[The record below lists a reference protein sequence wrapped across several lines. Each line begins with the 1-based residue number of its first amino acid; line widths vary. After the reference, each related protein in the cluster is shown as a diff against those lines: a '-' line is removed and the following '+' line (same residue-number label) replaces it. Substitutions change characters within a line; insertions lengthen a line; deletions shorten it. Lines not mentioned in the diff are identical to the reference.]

1 MNKKI
6 DTQKLKSNVVTIR
19 LTNDM
24 HKLFNMIASEQ
35 KVTVGKYMR
44 DAAVILAE
52 MSTDE
57 KEVMALIKDKDKIK
71 AQKAMHAL
79 LIETKDSLLNSNKEL
94 FDRISARIEKLE
106 KLVHLFLYSYFFHT
120 PEVKETMKDQAR
132 RSAKERKKG
141 VLQLLDKM
149 TDEGTNPRVS

>member
-1 MNKKI
+1 MNEKK
-6 DTQKLKSNVVTIR
+6 DTRILKTNIVTVR
-19 LTNDM
+19 LTDDM
-24 HKLFNMIASEQ
+24 LKLFTLLASEQ

-57 KEVMALIKDKDKIK
+57 KDIMSLIKDKDKIK
-71 AQKAMHAL
+71 AQKAVHSL
-79 LIETKDSLLNSNKEL
+79 VIETKDSLLNSNQQL

-106 KLVHLFLYSYFFHT
+106 KLVQLFLYSYFFHT

-132 RSAKERKKG
+132 KSAKERKKG
-141 VLQLLDKM
+141 VLLLLDKM
-149 TDEGTNPRVS
+149 TDEGISP

>member
-6 DTQKLKSNVVTIR
+6 DAQKLKSNVITIR
-19 LTNDM
+19 LTDDM

-44 DAAVILAE
+44 DASVILAE

-57 KEVMALIKDKDKIK
+57 KEIISLIKDKDKIK
-71 AQKAMHAL
+71 AQKAFHAL

-94 FDRISARIEKLE
+94 FDRISVRVEKLE

-120 PEVKETMKDQAR
+120 PEVKETMKEQAR
-132 RSAKERKKG
+132 KSAKERKKG
-141 VLQLLDKM
+141 VLELLEKM
-149 TDEGTNPRVS
+149 TEGDAIH